1 MRKERMTTSFI
12 VHDKADTVG
21 VVVVEDVQPGEDLTG
36 WIMETDETITLKSL
50 DPVPLGHK
58 IALLDIRSGDTVLKY
73 GHDVVCA
80 VADIGKGRHVHV
92 HNLKTK
98 RW

>member
-1 MRKERMTTSFI
+1 MPTHFI

-21 VVVVEDVQPGEDLTG
+21 VVVVEELQSGTELTG

-50 DPVPLGHK
+50 DSVPLGHK
-58 IALLDIRSGDTVLKY
+58 IALRDLEEGETVLKY
-73 GHDVVCA
+73 GHDVGRTVSA
-80 VADIGKGRHVHV
+80 IAQGRHVHT

>member
-1 MRKERMTTSFI
+1 MTTSFI
-12 VHDKADTVG
+12 VHDKPDSVG
-21 VVVVEDVQPGEDLTG
+21 VVVVEDVQPGRDLTG

-58 IALLDIRSGDTVLKY
+58 IALRDIKSGDTVLKY
-73 GHDVVCA
+73 GQDVGRA

>member
-1 MRKERMTTSFI
+1 MATHFI

-21 VVVVEDVQPGEDLTG
+21 VMVVENAQAGQDLTG
-36 WIMETDETITLKSL
+36 WIMETDETIALKSL
-50 DPVPLGHK
+50 DAVPLGHK
-58 IALLDIRSGDTVLKY
+58 IALREIKSGDTVLKY
-73 GHDVVCA
+73 GHDVGRA
-80 VADIGKGRHVHV
+80 VANIGKGHHVHV